1 MLNCVSSLGLQ
12 DFVDLLLLLFLQQSS
27 SKGDSVEVLKKQL
40 QEKESQILEGMWS

>member
-1 MLNCVSSLGLQ
+1 MGLQ

-27 SKGDSVEVLKKQL
+27 SKGDTVEVLKKQL

>member
-27 SKGDSVEVLKKQL
+27 SKGDTVEVLKKQL

>member
-1 MLNCVSSLGLQ
+1 MLNSVSSLGLQ

-27 SKGDSVEVLKKQL
+27 SKGDTVEVLKKQL